1 MMEQLLPS
9 LRDTQATDLC
19 INGGKLFVD
28 RGAGMIQSEAP
39 VIDATQLKGWL
50 LEVLSAA
57 GKSWDARVPF
67 VDAPWSFEGMHFR
80 LHAVLPPVSDSGI
93 LVSIRRHS
101 QGRSHEAS
109 PHPVHP
115 SYPELLAAAVA
126 RGETV
131 LISGATGS
139 GKTSLA
145 QVLLEHVPHPER
157 ILALEDTPELRPRH
171 PHFIALQSRP
181 PNADGFG
188 EITLRSL
195 FKQTLRMRP
204 DRIVLGECRGAEVLE
219 LLQSMNTGHRGSMA
233 TIHANSPRDAL
244 RRIEILA
251 LLSAGEALPRDALRE
266 WVASGLDWLVQV
278 AKRSDGTRHV
288 RQIERV
294 AGVEGGTILLR
305 PVDWSRSPVL

>member
-1 MMEQLLPS
+1 MNEAFALC
-9 LRDTQATDLC
+9 LRDRQSTDIC
-19 INGGKLFVD
+19 VNGGRIFVD
-28 RGAGMIQSEAP
+28 RGTGLIPEAAVP
-39 VIDATQLKGWL
+39 IDPQALKAWL
-50 LEVLSAA
+50 LDALSLA

-67 VDAPWSFEGMHFR
+67 VDAPWVFEGMAFR
-80 LHAVLPPVSDSGI
+80 LHAVLPPVSESGI
-93 LVSIRRHS
+93 LVSIRRIPGQHPGS
-101 QGRSHEAS
+101 QERAA
-109 PHPVHP
+109 HPA
-115 SYPELLAAAVA
+115 YPQLLAEAVA

-139 GKTSLA
+139 GKTSLSRA
-145 QVLLEHVPHPER
+145 LLEHVPAHER
-157 ILALEDTPELRPRH
+157 VIALEDTPELRPDH
-171 PHFIALQSRP
+171 PHFVSLQSRP
-181 PNADGFG
+181 SNADGFG

-219 LLQSMNTGHRGSMA
+219 LLQSINTGHRGSMA

-266 WVASGLDWLVQV
+266 WVAAGLDWLVHV
-278 AKRSDGTRHV
+278 ARLPDGSRRV

-294 AGVEGGTILLR
+294 AGIEAGTILLR
-305 PVDWSRSPVL
+305 PVDWGGSPVL